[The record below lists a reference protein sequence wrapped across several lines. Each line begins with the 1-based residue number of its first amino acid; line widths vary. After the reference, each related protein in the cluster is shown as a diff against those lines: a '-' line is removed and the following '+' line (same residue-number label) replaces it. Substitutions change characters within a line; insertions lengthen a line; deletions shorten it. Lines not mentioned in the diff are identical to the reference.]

1 MYPVRRFL
9 IVIAGLSA
17 LLLAA
22 RAEAVILYRS
32 SIRNKSEPTGSNANS
47 GWKYQGNW
55 GGGFLG
61 TAIGKNYFITAGH
74 IGGGVGQ
81 NIYYQ
86 GKNYPAIAMYDDPST
101 DLRIFKIN
109 GSFPNWAQIYTGTS
123 ETGKRAMV
131 FGRGTGRGTAVTK
144 NGVTKGW
151 KWATQDKVKSWGENN
166 VAGFYNPGTG
176 YGSLLKF
183 SFNKGGLTN
192 EGALSTGDSAGG
204 VFINDNG
211 TWKLAG
217 INYLVEGP
225 FSFTGSNG
233 SGFMASLYDKGGL
246 YLGGDNAWK
255 YNTDTTADNPG
266 NWYATR
272 ISSRSS
278 WIKSIIG
285 TSSTSAVASAGS
297 VTSVQAVPEPASIG
311 VIAIAATSLLRRRRR
326 AA

>member
-1 MYPVRRFL
+1 MYPVRRTVVAIL
-9 IVIAGLSA
+9 GVAA
-17 LLLAA
+17 LLLAT

-32 SIRNKSEPTGSNANS
+32 SIRNKSEPTGTNANS

-61 TAIGKNYFITAGH
+61 TAIGKNYFITASH

-86 GKNYPAIAMYDDPST
+86 GKNYTSTAMYDDPST
-101 DLRIFKIN
+101 DLRIFKVST
-109 GSFPNWAQIYTGTS
+109 SFPNWAQIYTGTS
-123 ETGKRAMV
+123 ETGKRAIV

-151 KWATQDKVKSWGENN
+151 KWATQDGVKSWGENK
-166 VAGFYNPGTG
+166 VDGFYNPGTG

-183 SFNKGGLTN
+183 SFSKNGLTN

-204 VFINDNG
+204 VFVQDNG
-211 TWKLAG
+211 VWKLAG
-217 INYLVEGP
+217 INYLVDGP
-225 FSFTGSNG
+225 FSLTGTTG
-233 SGFMASLYDKGGL
+233 SGFMASLFDKGGL
-246 YLGGDNAWK
+246 YQGGDGAWK
-255 YNTDTTADNPG
+255 FNSDTTADIPG

-272 ISSRSS
+272 ISARQS

-285 TSSTSAVASAGS
+285 TSSTSAIASTGTVAG
-297 VTSVQAVPEPASIG
+297 VQSVPEPASLS
-311 VIAIAATSLLRRRRR
+311 VLAIAGVSLLRRRR